1 MAETLKAAGLR
12 NVDIVAAKG
21 KLPVGGPG
29 ATPEQ
34 AHAFVRRSLAFGQV
48 PLDYPSRVQDAVA
61 VELTALYARH
71 YRPGEGV
78 MMGFAI
84 WLVRATA

>member
-34 AHAFVRRSLAFGQV
+34 AQAFVRHALAFGQV
-48 PLDYPSRVQDAVA
+48 LLDYPPRVQDAVA
-61 VELTALYARH
+61 AELTTLYARH

-84 WLVRATA
+84 WLVSATA